1 MGYEEAELSGE
12 IVLDT
17 GSQVVS
23 LVQDP
28 ARPGA
33 YLVRIG
39 GTDQSYVDLA
49 DPLRL
54 EFDYV
59 QRIADV
65 VDEIAATRITERGET
80 RADDRATEAAMED
93 RKREGYF

>member
-1 MGYEEAELSGE
+1 MVSGKT
-12 IVLDT
+12 VLET
-17 GSQVVS
+17 GSQTVT
-23 LVQDP
+23 LVQDS

-59 QRIADV
+59 PADRRC
-65 VDEIAATRITERGET
+65 DRRG
-80 RADDRATEAAMED
+80 RAGR
-93 RKREGYF
+93 

>member
-1 MGYEEAELSGE
+1 MCDDHLRWDRRREEAELGGE

-17 GSQVVS
+17 GSQVVT
-23 LVQDP
+23 LVEDSG
-28 ARPGA
+28 RPGA

-65 VDEIAATRITERGET
+65 VDEIAPDGSGSGSFTS
-80 RADDRATEAAMED
+80 AAQP
-93 RKREGYF
+93 